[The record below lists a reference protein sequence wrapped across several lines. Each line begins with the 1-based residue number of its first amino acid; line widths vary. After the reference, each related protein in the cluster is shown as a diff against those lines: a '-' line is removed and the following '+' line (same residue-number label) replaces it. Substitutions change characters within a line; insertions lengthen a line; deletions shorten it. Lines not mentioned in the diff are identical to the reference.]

1 MDIEIITTTNNN
13 NNNNTETVVM
23 DEMEEPT
30 ILEHSNR
37 KILSKSD
44 IDNLI
49 DKVLTNIMDYLTEH
63 TEFEHMRD
71 EIINQRM
78 RAITKKKYSEH
89 IEYTI
94 DNFTK
99 FLNQD
104 ESILEYIEE
113 NGKLIYGTGDDID
126 EFIYEKVYIETPYVY
141 DIAQGW
147 LSWDNYRCQF
157 SNNNNFL
164 GQEVLI
170 NDIIKYVF
178 EQYGNGFEYLEDNID
193 NTPDNTPDNTLDNN
207 NDDKQEN
214 EPEQKNNEDCVI
226 C

>member
-1 MDIEIITTTNNN
+1 MDIEIIATS
-13 NNNNTETVVM
+13 NNNNTETLVL

-30 ILEHSNR
+30 ILEHYNQ

-44 IDNLI
+44 IYNVI
-49 DKVLTNIMDYLTEH
+49 DKVFTSIMDYLTEH

-71 EIINQRM
+71 EVINQRM
-78 RAITKKKYSEH
+78 RAITKEKYTVH
-89 IEYTI
+89 IENTI
-94 DNFTK
+94 DNFIK

-126 EFIYEKVYIETPYVY
+126 ELIYQKVYIETPYIY

-147 LSWDNYRCQF
+147 LSWDNYRCHF

-164 GQEVLI
+164 GQEVLT
-170 NDIIKYVF
+170 NDIIKFVF
-178 EQYGNGFEYLEDNID
+178 EQYGNRFEYLEASID
-193 NTPDNTPDNTLDNN
+193 NNLDNNLDNTVENN

-214 EPEQKNNEDCVI
+214 EPEQKNNEDCI
-226 C
+226 IF

>member
-23 DEMEEPT
+23 NEMEEPT

-78 RAITKKKYSEH
+78 RAITKEKYSEH
-89 IEYTI
+89 IEHTI